1 MAKMRLREPVQ
12 SCEAPLD
19 RRKLKNCVSA
29 RFQQLAEQFSVN
41 GIVFGNEDSA
51 HGCPADFARLRP

>member
-1 MAKMRLREPVQ
+1 MAKMRLRSLFNHVKRLLTV
-12 SCEAPLD
+12 A
-19 RRKLKNCVSA
+19 RFKNCLSA